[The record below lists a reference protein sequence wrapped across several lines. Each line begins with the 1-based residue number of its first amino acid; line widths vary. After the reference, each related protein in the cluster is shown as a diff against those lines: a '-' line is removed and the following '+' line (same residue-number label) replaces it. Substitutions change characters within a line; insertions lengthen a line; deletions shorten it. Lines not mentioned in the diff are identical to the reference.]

1 MKNVQLMMYNTLKQ
15 YGLKNRQEFMFSD
28 KFLSC
33 YYCMVDLDDRFFV
46 NIDGKWYESSQL
58 GIKFMNN
65 GGQVIMVNVN
75 EYQHCP
81 KVYEPHQYT

>member
-1 MKNVQLMMYNTLKQ
+1 MYYILKH
-15 YGLKNRQEFMFSD
+15 YGLKHGQEFMFSD

-65 GGQVIMVNVN
+65 GGQVIKVNMN
-75 EYQHCP
+75 EYQHYE

>member
-1 MKNVQLMMYNTLKQ
+1 MIYKALKE
-15 YGLKNRQEFMFSD
+15 YGLRYNQEFMFSD

-33 YYCMVDLDDRFFV
+33 YYCMVDLDGKFFV
-46 NIDGKWYESSQL
+46 NIDNKWYENIEL
-58 GIKFMNN
+58 GCIFAEK
-65 GGQVIMVNVN
+65 GGQVINVNMN

>member
-65 GGQVIMVNVN
+65 GGQVIRVNVN

>member
-1 MKNVQLMMYNTLKQ
+1 MIYLYKALKQ
-15 YGLKNRQEFMFSD
+15 YGLKNGQEFMFSD

-46 NIDGKWYESSQL
+46 NIDGKWYESSEL
-58 GIKFMNN
+58 WTKFVN
-65 GGQVIMVNVN
+65 GGGKVIKVNMN